1 MSLFDTGLWSL
12 WGGIH
17 SQALLDQLWSTVS
30 WSLVVLEMLVMMI
43 MVLVGIGGKHF
54 SISQSTGKF
63 DAGRLEV
70 IGPGAAAAA
79 GRRN

>member
-1 MSLFDTGLWSL
+1 
-12 WGGIH
+12 
-17 SQALLDQLWSTVS
+17 
-30 WSLVVLEMLVMMI
+30 MMI

-54 SISQSTGKF
+54 SISQRAGKF

-70 IGPGAAAAA
+70 IGPGAAA

>member
-1 MSLFDTGLWSL
+1 MVNC
-12 WGGIH
+12 I
-17 SQALLDQLWSTVS
+17 
-30 WSLVVLEMLVMMI
+30 LEPGSIGDVNDDDNGF
-43 MVLVGIGGKHF
+43 GIGGKHF